1 MLEEIIALI
10 VDEDEGGEILDFNL
24 PDSLHTEF
32 GILEEFYL
40 LDRILS
46 EDGSGA
52 TDRTEVETAMLK
64 ASVSDL
70 LRAVALSYHNHSTTC
85 GLELIDV
92 WVHTTGSRRAERT
105 GGEAFRFLGGACVID
120 GVIFEILRHRLS
132 GVEAFLDLGVSDI
145 TAHDDGA
152 IEREASRYGV
162 LIEESEDL
170 GHGAIE
176 VDLNDFTLAGIA
188 ELLGDKFTGELIEF
202 FDPDTVAVDLRL
214 DITVGRAA
222 DAHTYGAR
230 SAMTRHTDHTDI
242 VGEIL
247 TAELSSESYIVG
259 GVEEFLLEFDISE
272 SVAILIALSGEIV
285 VILHRSLLDSGEVG
299 FGRSTAD
306 DESDMIGRTSGS
318 AESLHLL
325 DKERHESLLI
335 KDSLSLLIEI
345 SLIGRAATLSHE
357 EELILIALGGMDFD
371 LRREVATGVHLI
383 IHIEGSVLRIAEII
397 LSISLIYTL
406 RDHLLI
412 VATGP
417 YLLTLISGTD

>member
-10 VDEDEGGEILDFNL
+10 VDEDECGEILDFNL
-24 PDSLHTEF
+24 PDSLHSEF
-32 GILEEFYL
+32 GILEEFDL

-46 EDGSGA
+46 EYGSGA
-52 TDRTEVETAMLK
+52 TDRTEVETAMLM

-70 LRAVALSYHNHSTTC
+70 LRAVALSDHNHSTTG

-92 WVHTTGSRRAERT
+92 WVHTTGSSRTERT
-105 GGEAFRFLGGACVID
+105 GGEAFRFLGGAGVID

-247 TAELSSESYIVG
+247 TAELSSESDIVG
-259 GVEEFLLEFDISE
+259 SVEELLLEFDISE

-285 VILHRSLLDSGEVG
+285 VILHRGLLDSGEVG

>member
-24 PDSLHTEF
+24 PDSFHSEF

-46 EDGSGA
+46 EYGSGA
-52 TDRTEVETAMLK
+52 TDRTEVETAMLM

-70 LRAVALSYHNHSTTC
+70 LRAVALSDHNHSTTG
-85 GLELIDV
+85 GLELINV
-92 WVHTTGSRRAERT
+92 RVHTTGSSRAERT
-105 GGEAFRFLGGACVID
+105 GGEAFRFLGGAGVID

-247 TAELSSESYIVG
+247 TAELSSESDIVG

-285 VILHRSLLDSGEVG
+285 VILHRGLLDSGEVG
-299 FGRSTAD
+299 FGRSAAD

>member
-10 VDEDEGGEILDFNL
+10 VDEDECGEILDFNL
-24 PDSLHTEF
+24 PDSLHSEF
-32 GILEEFYL
+32 GILEEFDL

-46 EDGSGA
+46 EYGSGA
-52 TDRTEVETAMLK
+52 TDRTEVETAMLM

-70 LRAVALSYHNHSTTC
+70 LRAVALSDHNHSTTC

-92 WVHTTGSRRAERT
+92 RVHTTGSSRAERT
-105 GGEAFRFLGGACVID
+105 GGEAFRFLGGAGVID

-162 LIEESEDL
+162 LIKESEDL

-345 SLIGRAATLSHE
+345 SLIGRTATLSHE

>member
-10 VDEDEGGEILDFNL
+10 VDEDECGEILDFNL
-24 PDSLHTEF
+24 PDSLHSEF
-32 GILEEFYL
+32 GILEEFDL

-46 EDGSGA
+46 EYGSGA
-52 TDRTEVETAMLK
+52 TDRTEVETAMLM

-70 LRAVALSYHNHSTTC
+70 LRAVALSDHNHSTTG

-92 WVHTTGSRRAERT
+92 WVHTTGSSRAERT
-105 GGEAFRFLGGACVID
+105 GGEAFRFLGGAGVID
-120 GVIFEILRHRLS
+120 GVIFEILRHRLA

-285 VILHRSLLDSGEVG
+285 VILHRGLLDSGEVG

>member
-1 MLEEIIALI
+1 MLEEVVAFI
-10 VDEDEGGEILDFNL
+10 VDKDECREVDNFDFPNGF
-24 PDSLHTEF
+24 HTEF
-32 GILEEFYL
+32 GIFYEL
-40 LDRILS
+40 YALDVVLS
-46 EDGSGA
+46 QDSCRTAYA
-52 TDRTEVETAMLK
+52 TEIESAVTM

-70 LRAVALSYHNHSTTC
+70 LRAVALSDHNHSTTG

-92 WVHTTGSRRAERT
+92 RVHTTGSSRAERT
-105 GGEAFRFLGGACVID
+105 GGEAFRFLGGAGVID
-120 GVIFEILRHRLS
+120 GVIFEILRHRLA

-202 FDPDTVAVDLRL
+202 FDPDTIAVDLRL

>member
-24 PDSLHTEF
+24 PDSLHSEF
-32 GILEEFYL
+32 GILEEFDL

-46 EDGSGA
+46 EYGSGA
-52 TDRTEVETAMLK
+52 TDRTEVETAMLM

-70 LRAVALSYHNHSTTC
+70 LRAVALSDHNHSTTG

-92 WVHTTGSRRAERT
+92 WVHTTGSSRAERT
-105 GGEAFRFLGGACVID
+105 GGEAFRFLGGAGVID
-120 GVIFEILRHRLS
+120 GVIFEILRHRLA
-132 GVEAFLDLGVSDI
+132 GVEAFFDLGVSDI

-222 DAHTYGAR
+222 DAHAYGAR

-247 TAELSSESYIVG
+247 TAELSSESDIVG

-299 FGRSTAD
+299 FGRSAAD

-318 AESLHLL
+318 A
-325 DKERHESLLI
+325 ESLLI

>member
-10 VDEDEGGEILDFNL
+10 VDEDECGEILDFNL
-24 PDSLHTEF
+24 PDSLHSEF
-32 GILEEFYL
+32 GILEEFDL

-46 EDGSGA
+46 EYGSGA

-70 LRAVALSYHNHSTTC
+70 LRAVALSDHNHSTTC

-92 WVHTTGSRRAERT
+92 RVHTTGSSRAERT
-105 GGEAFRFLGGACVID
+105 GGEAFRFLGGAGVID
-120 GVIFEILRHRLS
+120 GVIFEILRHRLA

-247 TAELSSESYIVG
+247 TAELSSESDIVG

-285 VILHRSLLDSGEVG
+285 VILHRGLLDSGEVG

-417 YLLTLISGTD
+417 HLLTLISGTD